1 MSLEILVFIG
11 HDIHYFGRVKLHFF
25 FNLFLVLKRSIS
37 LTLNEKV
44 EYPQHMFW
52 LRNKNFSLLF
62 WVL

>member
-11 HDIHYFGRVKLHFF
+11 HDTHYFGRVKLHFF
-25 FNLFLVLKRSIS
+25 FICFRS
-37 LTLNEKV
+37 LMRLNEKV

-62 WVL
+62 WGL